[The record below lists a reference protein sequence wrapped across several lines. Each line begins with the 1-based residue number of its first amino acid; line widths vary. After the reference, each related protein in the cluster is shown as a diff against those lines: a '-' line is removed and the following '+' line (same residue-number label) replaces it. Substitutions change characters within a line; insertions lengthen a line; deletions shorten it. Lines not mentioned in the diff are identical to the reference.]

1 MNLVLTCSE
10 CDYKTGGSTQKQLM
24 NKIVMWNHVKRAHP
38 QTADRIMRTYQTMP
52 SDLYD
57 VRQRTPITA

>member
-10 CDYKTGGSTQKQLM
+10 CNYKTGGSTQKQLM

-57 VRQRTPITA
+57 VRERAPVTA